1 MYIAL
6 FVLNEF
12 ANHTVPKGILRE
24 VSWDFHHVATLKLK
38 WWQHLQGILLVITAL
53 VSLYLLSFVGV
64 EGEPVEYVGKVVAA
78 GFLACASFVGI
89 NAFMITQTH
98 DEFRLPVDS
107 MSSRS
112 MRSRSS
118 MASRIE
124 RIESNVEEE
133 DDDISSTELGE
144 GMVLASLM

>member
-1 MYIAL
+1 MS
-6 FVLNEF
+6 
-12 ANHTVPKGILRE
+12 R
-24 VSWDFHHVATLKLK
+24 
-38 WWQHLQGILLVITAL
+38 
-53 VSLYLLSFVGV
+53 YLLSFVGV

-89 NAFMITQTH
+89 NAFMITRTH
-98 DEFRLPVDS
+98 DEFRLPLDS

-124 RIESNVEEE
+124 RSESNVEEE
-133 DDDISSTELGE
+133 DDDIAPTELGE